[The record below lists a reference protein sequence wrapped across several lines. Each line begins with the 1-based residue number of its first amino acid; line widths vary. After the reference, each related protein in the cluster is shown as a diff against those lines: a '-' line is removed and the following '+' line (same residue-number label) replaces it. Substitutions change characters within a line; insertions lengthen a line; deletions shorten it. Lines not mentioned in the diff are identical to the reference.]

1 MQRSI
6 LFIPASIRSH
16 IVPALYLA
24 DVLSKDYC
32 IHFAVT
38 GDELLEIVTSHGY
51 NAIRTEIYR
60 VSRGMENRFIQEQ
73 KRKYGKWETLKSVW
87 NNDIYHFRRN
97 ELRKIIDL
105 IDPAVIFIDIFNSSD
120 ILVLRSNYQNTKILF
135 LNPMLSTYR
144 IDGFPTVDQ
153 GHWTGHTTDTNN
165 RKQKETISSKS
176 LISDPID
183 YCISKAMERQFKKLI
198 STDAFF
204 VKHPVATDKTSA
216 LIFDNIPEILL
227 APLEL
232 EVSPKVRK
240 ANQHYFGLCIS
251 SNRNDT
257 ELDPSFDQNFEQI
270 IAKKN
275 AGKRLIYCTFGTFY
289 QGSDRALVEFLDKL
303 LNAIK
308 MLENVEVI
316 FSVNKFVTQTLKFQR
331 NIPTNIHM
339 FSRVPQ
345 LKVLKHSDLFVTHG
359 GLGSIKES
367 IHFGIPMLVYPLDLR
382 YDQNGNGFKVEY
394 HGLGLRG
401 VFQHERSE
409 DMKRKMQELLAN
421 PIYGNNIKQ
430 LQQKCS
436 TNYSSDKLKD
446 TLNQIVLN

>member
-1 MQRSI
+1 M
-6 LFIPASIRSH
+6 
-16 IVPALYLA
+16 PALYLA
-24 DVLSKDYC
+24 DILSKQYL
-32 IHFAVT
+32 IHFATTSDV
-38 GDELLEIVTSHGY
+38 LAEIVTNHGY

-60 VSRGMENRFIQEQ
+60 VAKGMESQYIHEQ
-73 KRKYGKWETLKSVW
+73 KRKSGKWETLKSVW
-87 NNDIYHFRRN
+87 KNEIYEFRKN
-97 ELRKIIDL
+97 ELCKIIDS
-105 IDPAVIFIDIFNSSD
+105 INPTVIFIDIFSSSD
-120 ILVLRSNYQNTKILF
+120 ILVLHEKYKNTKLLF
-135 LNPMLSTYR
+135 INPMLSTYR
-144 IDGFPTVDQ
+144 VDGFPTVEQ
-153 GHWTGHTTDTNN
+153 GNWPGEVADTAS
-165 RKQKETISSKS
+165 RIQAEKISIKS
-176 LISDPID
+176 LVYKPFD
-183 YCISKAMERQFKKLI
+183 YCIRKAMERQFRQLI
-198 STDAFF
+198 SIGAFS
-204 VKHPVATDKTSA
+204 VKYPVATDKTSA
-216 LIFDNIPEILL
+216 LLFDNITEILL

-232 EVSPKVRK
+232 EISPKVRK
-240 ANQHYFGLCIS
+240 PNQHYFGLCIS

-257 ELDPSFDQNFEQI
+257 ELDPSFDQKFEQI
-270 IAKKN
+270 IVKKN

-316 FSVNKFVTQTLKFQR
+316 LSVNKFVIQTLKFQR

-345 LKVLKHSDLFVTHG
+345 LKVLRHSDLFVTHG

-382 YDQNGNGFKVEY
+382 YDQNGNGFKVEH

-409 DMKRKMQELLAN
+409 DMKWKMQELLAN
-421 PIYGNNIKQ
+421 PIYGNNIRQ